1 MNSTITSPAAGDHSS
16 PVGHILLVD
25 DEPAYQR
32 LGSSFLRNLGHRVSV
47 AGDVDDAL
55 QAFVQDPPQVVL
67 LDLAM
72 PPSMDP
78 EAGLSLIPRFASAVV
93 VVLSGHGD

>member
-1 MNSTITSPAAGDHSS
+1 MTSPPISAWA
-16 PVGHILLVD
+16 VL
-25 DEPAYQR
+25 
-32 LGSSFLRNLGHRVSV
+32 LRNLGHRVSV
-47 AGDVDDAL
+47 AGDVDEAL

-78 EAGLSLIPRFASAVV
+78 EAGLSLIPHFFFGGGGGAQRPWRS
-93 VVLSGHGD
+93 